1 MHTEILNA
9 DILSSLFGE
18 PCDSNSTAAQVIDGS
33 EHSVSLFFLP
43 GNLFQWRL
51 QSALICN
58 DKLIIIARNN
68 HCSFLKVYPSSS
80 TSQFRE
86 YQLPVFSSCALFQH
100 EVGSCS
106 VPSSQ
111 LLSTSVEYRPV
122 LSLLSCQS
130 SKTSDTSSFSVAFST
145 TDVFFRQLFGFEL
158 SLSQSPVV
166 LVGSQSGAVMFHDI
180 RGYSNPTSATGSVSS
195 LSNTLCNV
203 NQPIVGIHTLRLP
216 TCPECQ
222 GSDDSS
228 ANVLLV
234 VGRLGKLVLF
244 IEADKQ
250 RHVPFVSEFSVPGPI
265 LSSFLVENHSFAYC
279 NTRGIYRVCLEPS
292 CLLKSVSSD
301 TTFTTLV
308 VIPRSQF
315 HSPHF
320 VSPAIMSFITG
331 ASSPSINQACSV
343 TAVSINAKLF
353 QLQLESCQ
361 QTIKPTARLEVGREM
376 KDSMNSIKN
385 TDQQT
390 VEVQSQLKLVDTA
403 LTELNQALSIIHSIQ
418 SSNSRVFSCTV
429 SPVTER
435 VGVRHMA
442 MGADLELCYAGVGKL
457 QRGWA
462 LLVTVQCTTSG
473 HSKFTTLSVAGLA
486 PNDSLK
492 HRMKLELEN
501 GMPASF
507 SVTATLCY
515 SPTHLHSV
523 ISQLSSFTLPKTPFH
538 LLKSTGVS
546 VMLASAVFHALD
558 FLQPCSDS
566 SPHTSS
572 PISSHGPHTKQHHS
586 FDMVLSNPGV
596 EVSSGS
602 SVAAQ
607 SNRGALDVFLPPTLT
622 NSLSINNDGQCQT
635 LQCSYNSSILL
646 FEVKNEGEKCLV
658 KITSTGS
665 VKTMVEIISSIC
677 CRCQNEGKVSS
688 PTEMTVFLRV
698 CACFVFVFL
707 FLLSNFYSVTG

>member
-1 MHTEILNA
+1 MPNA
-9 DILSSLFGE
+9 DILSSLFVE
-18 PCDSNSTAAQVIDGS
+18 PCDNNSTAAQVVDGS

-43 GNLFQWRL
+43 GNLLQWRL
-51 QSALICN
+51 QSASVCN
-58 DKLIIIARNN
+58 DKLMIIAKKN
-68 HCSFLKVYPSSS
+68 HYSFLKIYQSSS

-86 YQLPVFSSCALFQH
+86 YQLPAFSNCGLFQH

-106 VPSSQ
+106 VPSKQ
-111 LLSTSVEYRPV
+111 LLSTGVEYRPV
-122 LSLLSCQS
+122 LSLLSCLS
-130 SKTSDTSSFSVAFST
+130 SKTSDTSLFSVASPT

-158 SLSQSPVV
+158 SLGQSPVV
-166 LVGSQSGAVMFHDI
+166 LIGSQSGAVMFHDI
-180 RGYSNPTSATGSVSS
+180 RGYSNATSSTGSVAS

-203 NQPIVGIHTLRLP
+203 NQPIFGIHTLRLP
-216 TCPECQ
+216 IHPEHQ

-228 ANVLLV
+228 ANALLV
-234 VGRLGKLVLF
+234 VGMLGKLVLF
-244 IEADKQ
+244 TEVDKQ
-250 RHVPFVSEFSVPGPI
+250 RHVPFVSELSVPGPI
-265 LSSFLVENHSFAYC
+265 LSSFLVKNHSFAYC

-292 CLLKSVSSD
+292 CLLKSVGSD
-301 TTFTTLV
+301 TTFTNLV
-308 VIPRSQF
+308 VVPRFQF

-331 ASSPSINQACSV
+331 ASSPSVNQACSI
-343 TAVSINAKLF
+343 TAVSINGQLF
-353 QLQLESCQ
+353 QFQLESCQ
-361 QTIKPTARLEVGREM
+361 QTIKPTATLEVGREM

-418 SSNSRVFSCTV
+418 SSTSRVFSCTV

-435 VGVRHMA
+435 VGVRHMS
-442 MGADLELCYAGVGKL
+442 MSADLELCYAGVDKL

-462 LLVTVQCTTSG
+462 LLVTVQCTTSRQ
-473 HSKFTTLSVAGLA
+473 SKFTTLSLAGLG

-515 SPTHLHSV
+515 RPTHLHSV
-523 ISQLSSFTLPKTPFH
+523 ISQLSSFTQPKTPFY

-546 VMLASAVFHALD
+546 FMLVSAVFHALD

-566 SPHTSS
+566 SLHTSA
-572 PISSHGPHTKQHHS
+572 PISSHGPHTEQHHS
-586 FDMVLSNPGV
+586 FDMVLPNPGV

-602 SVAAQ
+602 SVVAQ
-607 SNRGALDVFLPPTLT
+607 SSRGALDMFLPPTVT
-622 NSLSINNDGQCQT
+622 NSLSINNNGQCQT
-635 LQCSYNSSILL
+635 LQCSYNGSILL

-658 KITSTGS
+658 KITSTGN

-688 PTEMTVFLRV
+688 PTEVTAFLRV
-698 CACFVFVFL
+698 CVCFVFVFR
-707 FLLSNFYSVTG
+707 FYCPIFYSVTG